1 MLPKEDNL
9 GYKQSMLSFLSAEGS
24 LHEVISYRGVMDA
37 GQTQRRSET
46 TMSRVMQFLPKQ
58 EAALKAAI
66 EGFGCVEVGA
76 CPANCTTEPRPAKT
90 RKFLDI
96 NSLAFTLT
104 TSNQEKAPCGIG
116 GEMIQAFLRP
126 GPPLPGPPIK
136 AAVSD
141 KENGQ
146 YEVTFDLTYTGE
158 CEMSVLRNG
167 AHIQR
172 SPLSL
177 ELMCRFC

>member
-1 MLPKEDNL
+1 M

-96 NSLAFTLT
+96 DSLAFTLT
-104 TSNQEKAPCGIG
+104 TSNQEKTPCGIG

-126 GPPLPGPPIK
+126 RPPIK
-136 AAVSD
+136 AAFSD

-146 YEVTFDLTYTGE
+146 YEVTFDLTHRE
-158 CEMSVLRNG
+158 CEMPVLVNG
-167 AHIQR
+167 AHIQG

-177 ELMCRFC
+177 EIDVSLLLTKGKNIIGA